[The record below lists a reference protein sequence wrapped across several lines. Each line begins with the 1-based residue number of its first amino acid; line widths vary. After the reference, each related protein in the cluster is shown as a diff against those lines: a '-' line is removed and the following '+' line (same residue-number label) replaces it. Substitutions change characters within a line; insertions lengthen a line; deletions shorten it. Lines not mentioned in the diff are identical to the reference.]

1 MNINLDDYID
11 SSSNYIYYKTILKKL
26 LFLYYTILGII
37 TIVTIITYTDLNCC
51 KYYCLSLFI
60 IVDFYLPY
68 LIAKYKTIVYRA
80 FLCIVLFYNC
90 IMVFF
95 NNNCGSKSCKYTD
108 LSVYFNLHVISYVL
122 TILL

>member
-11 SSSNYIYYKTILKKL
+11 STSNYIYYKTILKKL
-26 LFLYYTILGII
+26 LFLYYIILGIL
-37 TIVTIITYTDLNCC
+37 TIISVITSIDLNCC
-51 KYYCLSLFI
+51 KYYCLALFI

-68 LIAKYKTIVYRA
+68 LIARYKTIVYRA

-90 IMVFF
+90 IMVMF
-95 NNNCGSKSCKYTD
+95 NNNCGSKTCKYMDITI
-108 LSVYFNLHVISYVL
+108 YFNLHVFSYVL

>member
-11 SSSNYIYYKTILKKL
+11 STSNYIYYKTILKKL
-26 LFLYYTILGII
+26 LFLYYIILGII
-37 TIVTIITYTDLNCC
+37 TIINVITSIDLNCC
-51 KYYCLSLFI
+51 KYYCLALFI

-68 LIAKYKTIVYRA
+68 LIARYKTIVYRV

-90 IMVFF
+90 IIVMF
-95 NNNCGSKSCKYTD
+95 NNNCGSKTCKYMDITI
-108 LSVYFNLHVISYVL
+108 YFNLHVFSYVL